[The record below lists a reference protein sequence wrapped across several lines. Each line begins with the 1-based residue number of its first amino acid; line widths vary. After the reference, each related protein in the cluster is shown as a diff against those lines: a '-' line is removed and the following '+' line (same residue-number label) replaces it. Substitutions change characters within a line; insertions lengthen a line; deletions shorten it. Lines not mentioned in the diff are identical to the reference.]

1 MTAFPVNVY
10 LLHNLL
16 TVVQLVRQKM
26 GQHLACLVYSEVYWI
41 QIISQMFCG
50 HPQAMNLCNEVKK
63 KKETW
68 ILGQFVRKNQS
79 LTSELWHIIC
89 CCFYSFFFFKFP
101 EDLLFVFC
109 RFRKNGFDILF
120 TNCRSNQPKIS
131 CFGKFKSTL
140 HNVQMM
146 RVWRLGTHLHKVTH
160 LPSSIL
166 WSITRVFSKML
177 THTWMNAALQ
187 GSLSLKSLVM

>member
-26 GQHLACLVYSEVYWI
+26 GQHLACLVYSKVYWI

-50 HPQAMNLCNEVKK
+50 HPQAMNLGNEVKK

-79 LTSELWHIIC
+79 LTSELWHLIY
-89 CCFYSFFFFKFP
+89 CCFYSFFFSFLKMICC
-101 EDLLFVFC
+101 LFYAGLGKMV
-109 RFRKNGFDILF
+109 L
-120 TNCRSNQPKIS
+120 IS
-131 CFGKFKSTL
+131 CLRIVEPTKNF
-140 HNVQMM
+140 MY
-146 RVWRLGTHLHKVTH
+146 W
-160 LPSSIL
+160 
-166 WSITRVFSKML
+166 
-177 THTWMNAALQ
+177 
-187 GSLSLKSLVM
+187 

>member
-50 HPQAMNLCNEVKK
+50 HPQATNLCNEVKK

-79 LTSELWHIIC
+79 LTSELWHFIC

-101 EDLLFVFC
+101 EGLLFVFCC

-120 TNCRSNQPKIS
+120 TNCRTNQ
-131 CFGKFKSTL
+131 KFQVLVNLK
-140 HNVQMM
+140 
-146 RVWRLGTHLHKVTH
+146 
-160 LPSSIL
+160 
-166 WSITRVFSKML
+166 
-177 THTWMNAALQ
+177 ALCIMYKWCVYGDSGHIFIKLLICLQ
-187 GSLSLKSLVM
+187 AYYDQ

>member
-41 QIISQMFCG
+41 QISSQMFCE
-50 HPQAMNLCNEVKK
+50 HPQAMNLGNEVKK

-79 LTSELWHIIC
+79 LTSELWHLIC
-89 CCFYSFFFFKFP
+89 CCFYSFFFLNFLKICC
-101 EDLLFVFC
+101 LFYAGLGKMV
-109 RFRKNGFDILF
+109 L
-120 TNCRSNQPKIS
+120 IS
-131 CFGKFKSTL
+131 CLRIVKPTKNF
-140 HNVQMM
+140 MY
-146 RVWRLGTHLHKVTH
+146 W
-160 LPSSIL
+160 
-166 WSITRVFSKML
+166 
-177 THTWMNAALQ
+177 
-187 GSLSLKSLVM
+187 

>member
-41 QIISQMFCG
+41 RIISQMFCG
-50 HPQAMNLCNEVKK
+50 HPQAMNLGNEVKK

-68 ILGQFVRKNQS
+68 ILGQFVRKNQL
-79 LTSELWHIIC
+79 LTSELWHLIY

-109 RFRKNGFDILF
+109 CRFRKNGFDILF
-120 TNCRSNQPKIS
+120 TNCRTNQKIS
-131 CFGKFKSTL
+131 CIGKFKSTL

-166 WSITRVFSKML
+166 WSIIEQGFLEKCSHTRE
-177 THTWMNAALQ
+177 WMQ
-187 GSLSLKSLVM
+187 HCRVP

>member
-79 LTSELWHIIC
+79 LTSELWHLIC
-89 CCFYSFFFFKFP
+89 FCFYSFFFKVSWRFA
-101 EDLLFVFC
+101 VF
-109 RFRKNGFDILF
+109 FFAAGLGKMVL
-120 TNCRSNQPKIS
+120 IS
-131 CFGKFKSTL
+131 CLRIVEPTKNF
-140 HNVQMM
+140 MY
-146 RVWRLGTHLHKVTH
+146 W
-160 LPSSIL
+160 
-166 WSITRVFSKML
+166 
-177 THTWMNAALQ
+177 
-187 GSLSLKSLVM
+187 

>member
-26 GQHLACLVYSEVYWI
+26 GQHLAGLVYSKVYWI

-50 HPQAMNLCNEVKK
+50 HPQAMNLGNEVKK

-79 LTSELWHIIC
+79 LTSELWHLIC

-109 RFRKNGFDILF
+109 CRFRKNGFDILF
-120 TNCRSNQPKIS
+120 TNCRTNQ
-131 CFGKFKSTL
+131 KFHVLINLK
-140 HNVQMM
+140 
-146 RVWRLGTHLHKVTH
+146 
-160 LPSSIL
+160 
-166 WSITRVFSKML
+166 
-177 THTWMNAALQ
+177 ALCIMYKWCAYGDSGHIFMKLLICLRAYYDQ
-187 GSLSLKSLVM
+187 

>member
-79 LTSELWHIIC
+79 LTSELWHFIC

-109 RFRKNGFDILF
+109 CRFRKNGFDILF
-120 TNCRSNQPKIS
+120 TNCRTNQ
-131 CFGKFKSTL
+131 KFHVLINLK
-140 HNVQMM
+140 
-146 RVWRLGTHLHKVTH
+146 
-160 LPSSIL
+160 
-166 WSITRVFSKML
+166 
-177 THTWMNAALQ
+177 ALCIMYKWCAYGDSGHIFIKLLICLQ
-187 GSLSLKSLVM
+187 AYYDQ

>member
-1 MTAFPVNVY
+1 
-10 LLHNLL
+10 
-16 TVVQLVRQKM
+16 M

-50 HPQAMNLCNEVKK
+50 HPQAMNLGNEVKK

-79 LTSELWHIIC
+79 LTSELWHLIY

-120 TNCRSNQPKIS
+120 RNCRTNQ
-131 CFGKFKSTL
+131 KFHVLVNLK
-140 HNVQMM
+140 
-146 RVWRLGTHLHKVTH
+146 
-160 LPSSIL
+160 
-166 WSITRVFSKML
+166 
-177 THTWMNAALQ
+177 ALCIMYKWCAYGDSGHIFIKLLICLRAYYDQ
-187 GSLSLKSLVM
+187 

>member
-50 HPQAMNLCNEVKK
+50 HPQAMNLGNKVKK

-68 ILGQFVRKNQS
+68 ILGQFVRKNQL
-79 LTSELWHIIC
+79 LTSELWHLIY

-109 RFRKNGFDILF
+109 CRFRKNGFDILF
-120 TNCRSNQPKIS
+120 TNRRTNQ
-131 CFGKFKSTL
+131 KFHVLVNLKAL

-146 RVWRLGTHLHKVTH
+146 RVWSLGTHLHKVTH

-166 WSITRVFSKML
+166 WSITRVFRKML

-187 GSLSLKSLVM
+187 GSLSLNSLVM